1 MTSEIDYM
9 NRLKRSAAEGIP
21 EVPIYAM
28 PLKARLQ
35 NGDFFRENG
44 RPMLFLKVEDLV
56 KAVDDFVAQTAAT
69 VKRGSMNSAYGDR
82 DIEVVGYDGQVY
94 SMESVRKARVPG
106 HGKAE
111 GASLQSTSVEVVV
124 PVKCS
129 VAGATPERI
138 RAIVEKLL
146 AVGIADA
153 IATLEDKEG
162 DLADAQFAADL
173 EIGEAR
179 LAKAPANVKLSKG
192 VSSKVPGTFRVPV
205 HVTVEAD
212 SLEEATEEVHGLMD
226 YAFEVSNDEGRFKE
240 FEVESSEPAKFAVIG
255 YYEENGQ
262 VFCDHVTASDP
273 FNAIAKSAAER
284 EGDPAYVGALPV
296 EDTSRL
302 EYAGEGVVF
311 AETVREQSDVFP
323 LDDDSPSCRM

>member
-1 MTSEIDYM
+1 M
-9 NRLKRSAAEGIP
+9 
-21 EVPIYAM
+21 
-28 PLKARLQ
+28 
-35 NGDFFRENG
+35 
-44 RPMLFLKVEDLV
+44 
-56 KAVDDFVAQTAAT
+56 
-69 VKRGSMNSAYGDR
+69 
-82 DIEVVGYDGQVY
+82 
-94 SMESVRKARVPG
+94 
-106 HGKAE
+106 
-111 GASLQSTSVEVVV
+111 
-124 PVKCS
+124 
-129 VAGATPERI
+129 
-138 RAIVEKLL
+138 
-146 AVGIADA
+146 AVGVFDA
-153 IATLEDKEG
+153 IAALEGKKG
-162 DLADAQFAADL
+162 DLADAQFDV
-173 EIGEAR
+173 EIGK
-179 LAKAPANVKLSKG
+179 AKLVKVTPDVKLSEG

-240 FEVESSEPAKFAVIG
+240 FEVESSEPAEFAVIG

-284 EGDPAYVGALPV
+284 EGDPAYIGALPV

>member
-1 MTSEIDYM
+1 MARDQEQQRFLEKLYSMYSDPESHVKPGATGFDILDAIAGEIR
-9 NRLKRSAAEGIP
+9 NRLDNERKNAHGNVAGAA
-21 EVPIYAM
+21 
-28 PLKARLQ
+28 
-35 NGDFFRENG
+35 
-44 RPMLFLKVEDLV
+44 
-56 KAVDDFVAQTAAT
+56 
-69 VKRGSMNSAYGDR
+69 
-82 DIEVVGYDGQVY
+82 
-94 SMESVRKARVPG
+94 
-106 HGKAE
+106 
-111 GASLQSTSVEVVV
+111 LQSTSVDVVV

-129 VAGATPERI
+129 VPGATPERI
-138 RAIVEKLL
+138 RAVVEKLL
-146 AVGIADA
+146 SVGIADA

-179 LAKAPANVKLSKG
+179 LAKAPANVKLSEG

-212 SLEEATEEVHGLMD
+212 SLEEATEEVHGLME
-226 YAFEVSNDEGRFKE
+226 YAFDVSNDEGRFKE
-240 FEVESSEPAKFAVIG
+240 FSVSSSEPADFAVIG

-284 EGDPAYVGALPV
+284 DGDPAYIGALPV
-296 EDTSRL
+296 EDTTRL